1 MRKRMLINYIIT
13 ILLSALITGAL
24 ASYFI
29 KDIYIREKQQKLQT
43 NISLIED
50 NLEENY
56 KYDEDINFYR
66 LTQELASKTNTRV
79 TFIDLEGHPIAD
91 SVNNS
96 IIFKKQSFNQ
106 EFTNAINGELDI
118 VRRYSIEVGD
128 VFFYLYSTPME
139 VGEKQLVLRLG
150 ETNDGIDIIIDR
162 FIKYLAL
169 STLAGVCIA
178 IFIAYISINKIIS
191 PIKELIKAS
200 KTIAQGDFSK
210 DVTVNAKDEIQELAW
225 NFNIMRSNLDSN
237 IAKIREKNIE
247 MNAILSSL
255 KDGIIA
261 LDLNKNIL
269 VLNKSVNEILCIN
282 RQIELG
288 ENIRQILGGLN
299 NKNEIIRNINNFYS
313 YYGEDKICDG
323 TKLISLTTYPII
335 DEEYSEIITG
345 TLIIIKDITEIRK
358 LENVRK
364 DFVTN
369 VSHELRTPLT
379 SISGFVETLKTKEL
393 EEKNKIKALNI
404 IGIETERLKTLIN
417 ELLDLSKIENIKKIS
432 INKDININECI
443 LEVIN
448 LLSPQINS
456 KNIRLDL
463 KVEDSLISIK
473 GDKELFR
480 QMLINLIENSVK
492 YNKDYGLV
500 SIEVSNFNNG
510 IKLIIEDDGVGIPK
524 EDQEAIFNRFYRVD
538 KSRSNNVE
546 GSGLGLSIVKH
557 IVLSFN
563 GTIHVESKI
572 EQGSKFIITIPN

>member
-1 MRKRMLINYIIT
+1 MRKKMLINYIIT

-118 VRRYSIEVGD
+118 VRRYSIEVGN

-150 ETNDGIDIIIDR
+150 ETNDGIDIIIYR

-200 KTIAQGDFSK
+200 KTIAQGDFTK

-269 VLNKSVNEILCIN
+269 VLNKSVNEILCVNSKIQLGQSIN
-282 RQIELG
+282 QLL
-288 ENIRQILGGLN
+288 NGLIN
-299 NKNEIIRNINNFYS
+299 QNEIIDNISNFNS
-313 YYGEDKICDG
+313 YYGESSICND
-323 TKLISLTTYPII
+323 TKLISLNTYPII
-335 DEEYSEIITG
+335 DEEYPETITG
-345 TLIIIKDITEIRK
+345 TLIIINDITEIRK
-358 LENVRK
+358 LENMRK

-432 INKDININECI
+432 INNDININECI
-443 LEVIN
+443 LGVIN

-473 GDKELFR
+473 GDEELFR